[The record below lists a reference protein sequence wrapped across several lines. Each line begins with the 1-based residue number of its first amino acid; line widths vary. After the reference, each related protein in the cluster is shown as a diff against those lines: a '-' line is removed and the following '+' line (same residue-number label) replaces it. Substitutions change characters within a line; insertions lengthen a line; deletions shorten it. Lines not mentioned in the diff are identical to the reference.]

1 MPPHQT
7 PEQIAEALA
16 PARAAEPPSGPYVRV
31 PAARYAAMSRDVL
44 RQTHA
49 HDAVERPDAAAA
61 YEGAVATLRL
71 WTRAAPGDAAW
82 VALATSVNEIDRGVV
97 IDAGYRVPA
106 DSAAQAAEL
115 AADPALALGTLLARY
130 GLSYYAGRRVY
141 LTPLHVVS
149 LSAPLAELGP
159 GQFARAVGLEEPE
172 PGTDVA
178 VNVASA
184 RSRDGLTRLAWLWV
198 LDLTRY
204 EAEARARRR

>member
-16 PARAAEPPSGPYVRV
+16 PARADEPPSGPSLRV

-61 YEGAVATLRL
+61 YEGPVATLRL
-71 WTRAAPGDAAW
+71 WTRAAPGGAPW
-82 VALATSVNEIDRGVV
+82 TALATSVNEVEGRVAV
-97 IDAGYRVPA
+97 DAGYRVPA
-106 DSAAQAAEL
+106 DSAEHAAAL
-115 AADPALALGTLLARY
+115 ARDPALALGTLLSRY

-149 LSAPLAELGP
+149 LTAPLAELGP
-159 GQFARAVGLEEPE
+159 DQFARAVGLEEPA

-204 EAEARARRR
+204 EADARARRR